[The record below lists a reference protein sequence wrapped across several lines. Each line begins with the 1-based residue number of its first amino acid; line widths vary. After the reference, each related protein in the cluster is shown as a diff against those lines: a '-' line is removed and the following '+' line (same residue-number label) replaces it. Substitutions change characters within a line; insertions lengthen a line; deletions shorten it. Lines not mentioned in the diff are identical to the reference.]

1 MPDDIPQKPVEL
13 EPPVT
18 AIVQGIDSFQPHAVE
33 PPPPAYVKE
42 PLFNKKVMVV
52 WALAAFA
59 VWFTVK
65 MVIPVVI
72 QSVKTAVVE
81 SVKEAEQKG
90 VKKVTIR
97 RNGRVIE
104 ITTDAPAAGT
114 PAPAPTAAPAT
125 PAGTPAGTP
134 TGTPA
139 PSAKVVAPVP
149 PAVKK

>member
-1 MPDDIPQKPVEL
+1 MPDDIPQKPVDL

-18 AIVQGIDSFQPHAVE
+18 GIVQGLDSFQPHAVE
-33 PPPPAYVKE
+33 PPPQAYVRE
-42 PLFNKKVMVV
+42 PLFNKKVMMA

-59 VWFTVK
+59 VWFAVK
-65 MVIPVVI
+65 MVIPVVV

-104 ITTDAPAAGT
+104 ITTDAPAAT
-114 PAPAPTAAPAT
+114 PLPPGAAAPAT
-125 PAGTPAGTP
+125 PAA
-134 TGTPA
+134 TPA
-139 PSAKVVAPVP
+139 PAAKVEAPAP
-149 PAVKK
+149 P

>member
-1 MPDDIPQKPVEL
+1 MPDDIPQKPVDL

-18 AIVQGIDSFQPHAVE
+18 GIVQGLDSYQPHSVE

-59 VWFTVK
+59 VWFAVK

-81 SVKEAEQKG
+81 SVKEAEQQG

-104 ITTDAPAAGT
+104 ITTDAPPAT
-114 PAPAPTAAPAT
+114 PLPPGTAAPAT
-125 PAGTPAGTP
+125 PAPA
-134 TGTPA
+134 
-139 PSAKVVAPVP
+139 AKVVAPA
-149 PAVKK
+149 PADAKKK

>member
-1 MPDDIPQKPVEL
+1 MPDDIPQKPVDL

-18 AIVQGIDSFQPHAVE
+18 GIVQGLDSYQPHSVE

-72 QSVKTAVVE
+72 QSVKTAVVQ
-81 SVKEAEQKG
+81 SVKEAEQSG

-104 ITTDAPAAGT
+104 ITTDAPAT
-114 PAPAPTAAPAT
+114 PLPPGTAAPAT
-125 PAGTPAGTP
+125 PAAAPAP
-134 TGTPA
+134 AAKAVTPA
-139 PSAKVVAPVP
+139 PTDAK
-149 PAVKK
+149 KK